1 MAFHAFL
8 PPSFPWLASSRSGYS
23 CGRPD
28 ALPGADE
35 QSFDQVLRKESTMAQ
50 NSQKSSREN
59 RAAHLEQFKFQP
71 GQSGNPGG
79 RPKVKPFTE
88 RLRQR
93 AEEVVK
99 GRKGNRTQFDVL
111 VDVALDLAKK
121 GNLEAIKFIVERTD
135 GKVPQ
140 PVVGRN
146 NGAIEHTF
154 TTPEENEARIAELL
168 NEAFNGIPAPRDGE
182 KGG

>member
-1 MAFHAFL
+1 
-8 PPSFPWLASSRSGYS
+8 
-23 CGRPD
+23 
-28 ALPGADE
+28 
-35 QSFDQVLRKESTMAQ
+35 MAQ
-50 NSQKSSREN
+50 NSQENSRSN
-59 RAAHLEQFKFQP
+59 RAAHLEKFKFQP
-71 GQSGNPGG
+71 GKSGNPSG

-93 AEEVVK
+93 AEQTAK
-99 GRKGNRTQFDVL
+99 GKKGKLTEFDVL

-121 GNLEAIKFIVERTD
+121 GDLEAIKFLVERTD

>member
-1 MAFHAFL
+1 MA
-8 PPSFPWLASSRSGYS
+8 
-23 CGRPD
+23 
-28 ALPGADE
+28 
-35 QSFDQVLRKESTMAQ
+35 K
-50 NSQKSSREN
+50 NSQENSREN
-59 RAAHLEQFKFQP
+59 RAAHLEKFKFQP

-93 AEEVVK
+93 AEEVVEAK
-99 GRKGNRTQFDVL
+99 RGNRTELDVL

-168 NEAFNGIPAPRDGE
+168 NEAFNGIPAPRGGE
-182 KGG
+182 KGGG